1 MSLVLN
7 AELQDLLESRGPRY
21 TSYPTALMFNT
32 GFGAADFERALQAR
46 DAQAPLSLY
55 VHIPYCRSLCYY
67 CACTKIVTRNDARI
81 ARYLNALLQEIEWL
95 GRHLGGSRRLQQL
108 HFGGG
113 SPSGLAPEQLGV
125 IMEALHEVV
134 DFEPDEAIAAAIEV
148 DPRTVGGA
156 ELRVYR
162 ALGFNRISFGV
173 QDFDQQVQSAVN
185 RVQSALHVQR
195 LIESAR
201 TLGYRGINADLIY
214 GLPHQ
219 TVESFSRTVDTLAAM
234 MPDRIAVYS
243 YAHLPDVF
251 KAQRLIDAHALPTGS
266 RKVELFLAAQE
277 RLAAVGYQHIGMDHF
292 SRPGDELAQALA
304 DGSLQRNFQ
313 GYSTHA
319 GCDIVGLG
327 MSAISQVGAVYAQNV
342 KSDRDYEALVAQ
354 GPATERGLQLTPGDL
369 IRRDLIQ
376 KLMCRTELDLVAFS
390 AEHGI
395 DFGAYFAHEHGAL
408 LRLQALGLLQLSD
421 TRLAITPLGRYFL
434 RPICAVFDAH
444 RAPGATQR
452 YSQAA

>member
-7 AELQDLLESRGPRY
+7 AELQALLESRGPRY
-21 TSYPTALMFNT
+21 TSYPTALMFDT
-32 GFGAADFERALQAR
+32 AFGPADFERALRTREAK
-46 DAQAPLSLY
+46 APLSLY
-55 VHIPYCRSLCYY
+55 VHIPYCHSLCYY
-67 CACTKIVTRNDARI
+67 CACTKIVTRNEPRI
-81 ARYLNALLQEIEWL
+81 ARYLSALLQEIGWL

-113 SPSGLAPEQLGV
+113 SPSGLAPEQIGV
-125 IMEALHEVV
+125 IMEALRKVA
-134 DFEPDEAIAAAIEV
+134 DFESDDSITAAIEV

-156 ELRVYR
+156 ELRIYR

-173 QDFDQQVQSAVN
+173 QDFNRDVQAAVN
-185 RVQSALHVQR
+185 RVQSAQHVQR

-201 TLGYRGINADLIY
+201 ALGYRGINADLIY

-219 TVESFSRTVDTLAAM
+219 TAESFARTVDALARM

-243 YAHLPDVF
+243 YAHLPGVF
-251 KAQRLIDAHALPTGS
+251 KAQRLIDASSLPTAS
-266 RKVELFLAAQE
+266 RKVGLFLAAQE
-277 RLAAVGYQHIGMDHF
+277 TLAAVGYRHIGMDHF
-292 SRPGDELAQALA
+292 ALPGDELAQAL
-304 DGSLQRNFQ
+304 DGGTLQRNFQ

-327 MSAISQVGAVYAQNV
+327 MSAISQIGEVYAQNV
-342 KSDRDYEALVAQ
+342 KSDYEYVTRVAQ
-354 GPATERGLQLTPGDL
+354 GAATERGLRLTPDDL

-376 KLMCRTELDLVAFS
+376 KLMCRTQLDLAAFS

-395 DFGAYFAHEHGAL
+395 EFGAYFAREEGGL
-408 LRLQALGLLQLSD
+408 RRLQALGLLRR
-421 TRLAITPLGRYFL
+421 TEAELAITSLGRYFL

-444 RAPGATQR
+444 RAPDGAQR